1 MSRLLPFLIAV
12 SRDCQL
18 TRQLSRVLDEKLSD
32 AEKRDLRA
40 WLKIIEQEPGMAV
53 RQERKKNFRL

>member
-1 MSRLLPFLIAV
+1 MSRLLPFLIGA

-40 WLKIIEQEPGMAV
+40 WLKIIEQERGMAV
-53 RQERKKNFRL
+53 RQERKKNFRV